1 METFEA
7 DRQAIHELVGLP
19 YKTAGGFHDMKE
31 ISGSEYST
39 QDWTRILFKNI
50 TQKIKEKLL
59 SVYASDF
66 ELFGY
71 NQFLY

>member
-39 QDWTRILFKNI
+39 QDWTRILFKNAI
-50 TQKIKEKLL
+50 Q
-59 SVYASDF
+59 S
-66 ELFGY
+66 
-71 NQFLY
+71 